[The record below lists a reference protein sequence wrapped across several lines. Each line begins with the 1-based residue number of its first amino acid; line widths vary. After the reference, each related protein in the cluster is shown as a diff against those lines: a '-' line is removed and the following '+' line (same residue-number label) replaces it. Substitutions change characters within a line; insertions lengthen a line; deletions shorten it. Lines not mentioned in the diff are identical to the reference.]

1 MRANQFITE
10 YRRDKTAQAMGDK
23 LLNTL
28 ANTSSSATP
37 DRLYNVQTLL
47 AMARMPEK
55 FPEKTISM
63 EILGQQIKI
72 NPATAGQ
79 LVQQIKPRIIDVILA
94 EIEAKDPTQNKQFTQ
109 WMSRAWAA
117 ANGSLS
123 LEDLNKGNLLYTYE
137 SAKRAKLIPL
147 EAADIGRF
155 KSYKEF
161 ENWMIT
167 NQVDKRLSDATSMRE
182 LSQSNVTKLYA
193 DSNATLIVPNDEE
206 AACKYGA
213 NTKWCTA
220 ATKSENYFNSYNKRG
235 KIYIIIPKKP
245 QHQGEKYQIHFE
257 KGEFKNE
264 KNQNVSAK
272 FLLTERFPTI
282 GKYFI
287 QNNPDSMEYLIAF
300 APDNVLAKLAKRM
313 SGVIETEVRREAQ
326 YNFKNDMDDEEGI
339 SLEAYE
345 EMILEDFYHIMDS
358 TPADI
363 KEWADEF
370 HISHISDLNILY
382 QHIIFDN
389 VGSSEAEVVG
399 DYIARR
405 YKVSKN
411 TTTGEWSVTNL
422 DRLR

>member
-1 MRANQFITE
+1 MRARQFIIE

-28 ANTSSSATP
+28 ANTHPSATP
-37 DRLYNVQTLL
+37 DRLYNAQTLL

-55 FPEKTISM
+55 FPEKTISL
-63 EILGQQIKI
+63 EILGQQMKI
-72 NPATAGQ
+72 NPATADQ
-79 LVQQIKPRIIDVILA
+79 LVQQIKPQIIDAILA
-94 EIEAKDPTQNKQFTQ
+94 EIEAKDPTRNKQFTQ
-109 WMSRAWAA
+109 WMARVWAA
-117 ANGSLS
+117 ANGTLS
-123 LEDLNKGNLLYTYE
+123 LEDLNKGNTLNTYE
-137 SAKRAKLIPL
+137 LAKRAKLIPQ
-147 EAADIGRF
+147 EVADIGRF

-167 NQVDKRLSDATSMRE
+167 NQVDKRLSDATGNRE

-193 DSNATLIVPNDEE
+193 DSNATIIVPNDEA

-220 ATKSENYFNSYNKRG
+220 ATKSENFFNSYNKKG

-245 QHQGEKYQIHFE
+245 QHEGEKYQIHFE
-257 KGEFKNE
+257 EGEFKNE

-282 GKYFI
+282 GKYFMK
-287 QNNPDSMEYLIAF
+287 NNPDSMEYLIAF
-300 APDNVLAKLAKRM
+300 APDNVLEKLVKRM
-313 SGVIETEVRREAQ
+313 AGIIETEVRREAQ
-326 YNFKNDMDDEEGI
+326 YNFENDTDDEEGM

-345 EMILEDFYHIMDS
+345 DMFLEDFYSIMDS

-370 HISHISDLNILY
+370 NISHISDLNILY
-382 QHIIFDN
+382 RYIIESN
-389 VGSSEAEVVG
+389 IGSSEADVVG

-405 YKVSKN
+405 YKISKN
-411 TTTGEWSVTNL
+411 TTTDEWSVVNL
-422 DRLR
+422 DRPR